1 MSEKRIQFNNVIQ
14 NQLPS
19 YVREEFPLVAEFLKQ
34 YYISQEFQGSATDLI
49 QNVDQYLK
57 LDNIKSNIE
66 STTLTE
72 DISFSDET
80 ILVSNTIGFPD
91 SYGLLQINDEVITY
105 TNKTSTTFTGC
116 IRGFSGVTS
125 YDNQNKPDEL
135 VFNST
140 ESSDHAKNAEVVN
153 LSSLFL
159 KEFFDK
165 IKYQLTPGFEN
176 REFYSGLDKYL
187 FLKQSKD
194 FYSTRGTDLSFKILF
209 KVLYGEDVKIIKPQD
224 YLIKSS
230 DSLYEITNNLVVESI
245 TGNPYDLE
253 RSTLRQDSYGNI
265 PNGYASISRVEKIFA
280 KTDKTYYKL
289 SFDAGY
295 NKDINVEGSLY
306 GNFSI
311 HPKTK
316 IIGEFFANT
325 NTLDVDSTVGFPLQG
340 ELSVLYSDGTEGI
353 ISYSSK
359 SLNQFFGCQ
368 NVSKPILDGTDIW
381 LNVYA
386 YGLSNK
392 NTNEI
397 IKVRVTSVLKNVDI
411 TDDSYYYS
419 NKDTAIIK
427 TLGINPQD
435 EVISNNWVFNIS
447 SGVDILSASLID
459 NASNTYKLVTKTS
472 HNLKI
477 GDNIKI
483 LSRDGTFKIS
493 AVGNV
498 QSDDTIEISG
508 QGNLDLNLV
517 YSIQRNLLKV
527 NSDKY
532 SHLVNEIANIQNVY
546 KDKNN
551 KTIIASP
558 SLPSYNN
565 QPLNAFN
572 RTIVF
577 SGTFIGDT
585 FTITS
590 NQDHGFYTGDSVY
603 YTSGQGSLFEEG
615 LYFIKRVNSS
625 SIKVAKSRLN
635 IHRSAFINLEEEI
648 TVTNSKFEDS
658 DFHAR
663 QLESQK
669 LLREI
674 NTPINDGGE
683 YPTLSGTVGI
693 LINGVEVLNYK
704 SKDKIYYGSI
714 ESIDVVNTGSGYD
727 IINPPNVTISDS
739 VGSEAAAYCSVKGT
753 LQEIRVIDPGFDY
766 LEVPK
771 INITGGNGVGAKAS
785 ASMKLID
792 YQVSFNTESESAFI
806 DTTNSTIGF
815 STFHKFRNTE
825 KVIYRT
831 NAQKAVGGITTNST
845 YYVSVQDAYTVKLHR
860 TFDDSLIGIN
870 TISLTSFGIGNHNLE
885 SYDKKSVISSINIED
900 NGSNYENK
908 KRSTS
913 SSGVSTSLG
922 CINIKNHDYKS
933 GEIVR
938 YTTNGSSIGGLVND
952 TNYYVTKV
960 DENNFKL
967 SVVGV
972 GIDNQDFYYKTNQY
986 IDLTS
991 IGVGTHIFNYPQI
1004 SVEVVGNTGVS
1015 SAFKAQVQPIFRGEV
1030 TSVHLENS
1038 GVGYGSS
1045 EIINFSRDPNITLN
1059 SGSES
1064 QLIPVINA
1072 GKIVEILINNPGK
1085 DYNSPPN
1092 LSILTNGNGVGAV
1105 LTPILENG
1113 QIKSVRIIEG
1123 GVGYD
1128 QNNTSIVVSSSG
1140 VDAELKPQLK
1150 SWTINL
1156 FARYIG
1162 KISDDDGFV
1171 FYNPNSKYGLEYT
1184 HLYAP
1189 RKLRES
1195 LYAKDSGGKILYGK
1209 NDLVKLNNVEVSST
1223 NHSPIIGWAYDGNP
1237 IYGPY
1242 GFANKN
1248 GGNITGMKSGYVLNL
1263 SSDRPPFPSGFF
1275 IEDYEYKNINDDTV
1289 LDECNG
1295 RFCITP
1301 DFPNGTYAYF
1311 ATIDTAPSSSF
1322 GGYRSP
1328 VFPYIIGNKFKSSPN
1343 EFNFNRLSNQDDIDL
1358 NETKWVRNT
1367 TPYNLLK
1374 NSTFYSYLPLPN
1386 ILDQTVDVKYAS
1398 LGSIEN
1404 IGIVTGG
1411 FDYKVNDKVVFDEEG
1426 TGGFGFA
1433 AKVSRIGGKSVN
1445 SISVA
1450 STTINNVEIYPLEGS
1465 KNSFIIQ
1472 SNLPHNFLNKD
1483 IISIS
1488 GINTTSS
1495 LIGGS
1500 YTIGIAQNTISI
1512 SNPSGISSVTITGIV
1527 TYISVSGNI
1536 SNVRENDV
1544 FNIGSETIKVL
1555 NVDNNSSRIR
1565 ILRSINGTVGSTHTH
1580 TDVLYESPRR
1590 FLINVGNTTSYGY
1603 KVNKEIYFDPKES
1616 LGIGTISGVGIGS
1629 TLSFSNPG
1637 VGITEIFIP
1646 TRSIYIPNHNLQ
1658 TGDSLV
1664 YSTNSGSPVSIS
1676 TNGTNSISLLD
1687 QSVVYV
1693 AKITND
1699 LIGISTVKVGLGA
1712 TGTFVGIATST
1723 SSMGTLYFTGIGTGS
1738 YHSFKTNYPKLTGKV
1753 SKNVV
1758 TVSTA
1763 QTHGLTNNDDI
1774 FVNVNPGF
1782 STSFIVKYDDYNR
1795 KILINPISFTSG
1807 DINII
1812 SNSISIPNHN
1822 FQNGQKVV
1830 YTSTSPSGGLINNA
1844 IYYIV
1849 VFDANTVNLSN
1860 SYYGA
1865 VELNPEIINITSS
1878 SSGTLSPV
1886 NPPIK
1891 VYKDSLLTFDLSD
1904 SSLSYLNGS
1913 VPYSA
1918 FEFNFYVDSNY
1929 TQIFNK
1935 SVSSNTFE
1943 VIKFGRVGIDTGSKV
1958 TLSVTD
1964 NLPQKLYYA
1973 LDPVY
1978 NSTLPSVKEEVNIDS
1993 SVLSNNELQV
2003 SFSGYNGKHRVA
2015 SISSTSFTY
2024 NIDSLPESTSYNSSS
2039 RLSYETTSLSAYG
2052 SVSKVDITSRGQNY
2066 TSIPKFSEIIST
2078 QGTGSILDASS
2089 KSIGKISKTKI
2100 NNIGFDFSCDFT
2112 VRPNLIF
2119 PQILKIEPL
2128 NSIDYIGITSTGRG
2142 YTTAPKLVIL
2152 DGKTNQVL
2160 PEVDIY
2166 YSLGDNY
2173 ATILNNTYRLN
2184 DISPIIIP
2192 TQNSNGIGI
2201 GSISYNPAN
2210 KDVTVTLSVG
2220 FSSSTSFP
2228 LAVNDKILI
2237 ENISVGINSTAKGFN
2252 SENYNYQLFTITN
2265 VDSNIGGIGTVT
2277 YNLSEHLISEEVPG
2291 RYDSVNSSGRI
2302 IPEKY
2307 FPKFNTQLKPNNFFE
2322 NELVRYPNQSSPLGF
2337 VESWN
2342 EKTKYVKISSRE
2354 ILKEENILE
2363 GVSSKTQ
2370 GKISSIIKTEGFI
2383 DVGSYSKTENGWI
2396 TETGILNNEL
2406 QKIQDN
2412 LYYQNFSYSLKSK
2425 VPYDTWENAV
2435 GSLNHTSGFKKFSDY
2450 QLESFGY
2457 SGISTNVTSSID
2469 VTTDIDGFANLNC
2482 VYDFDLVRENALTID
2497 SKTISDEITFSSRI
2511 LTDYF
2516 ESVGNR
2522 VLSIDDISGE
2532 FNSNPRSSKFS
2543 IAHKFLL
2550 TDARA
2555 QKYITY
2561 VKDRRYISQR
2571 QLMLFTLLHDN
2582 NTGYLNQYGRVESVY
2597 DLGSFDFIVDGP
2609 EGLILFYPTKYK
2621 VNDYD
2626 VTTLSYNLKDNFSG
2640 VGNTILGN
2648 IVSLNTNTAYV
2659 SSGSTSIIE
2668 IDSVY
2673 TSSKVLI
2680 EISGDNGQY
2689 QFNELNLVHD
2699 GTNIEMLDYGQLTSH
2714 STDIFSSSGLG
2725 TYYPYFS
2732 GSNLKIDFIPN
2743 VGIAASVS
2751 TVQIAIANTSISGV
2765 GTFDIKYARFEAV
2778 TTSIA
2783 STTSPS
2789 ANIIAEYPDTYDAGY
2804 YIIQISDTTN
2814 NRHQLSEVVLIDDEY
2829 DVYITEFGNIET
2841 HSSLGTVDA
2850 IKTAN
2855 STRLT
2860 FTPLPNID
2868 VHVKVFFNS
2877 ITNFDE
2883 NNTSVQYNN
2892 NTATTDYSV
2901 YYGTERDVKLSFD
2914 LKHQGNPIFQ
2924 KYFDGSNPSIVS
2936 VASSVITIKNHFFV
2950 TGENVTYSAGIPTA
2964 TASPIGIAL
2973 TYFGV
2978 GIGTTDKLPSSV
2990 YIIKVDENNI
3000 KLARSAEDALK
3011 IVPKALNI
3019 TSVGIGSS
3027 HVFIST
3033 KQNIKSLVSIDNV
3046 IQSPIVSTSTTTYL
3060 STNLL
3065 SVEDLVYLDSTKNI
3079 ITGDL
3084 LRINDE
3090 IMKVESVGVGSTNV
3104 IRVARP
3110 WLGTEVI
3117 SHSVGSSITKLKG
3130 NYNIVKNKINFVEA
3144 PYGNIPLGTS
3154 TNSPSERDWTG
3165 ITSSSYFHGRVF
3177 MRSGIIDSPNESYYK
3192 NYIFDDI
3199 SPEFNGSQK
3208 TFTLSSNGSNITD
3221 IFQDNAI
3228 ILVNDIFQQPGL
3240 TKNYNLSESV
3250 GVTSISFVGSATSQ
3264 VSDVNTSNLPAGGI
3278 IVSVGSTKGF
3288 GYQPLVSAGGSA
3300 IVSVAG
3306 TISAISIGNS
3316 GSGYRSAIETL
3327 SGILPVT
3334 VRVGVSTYS
3343 TGTPNVEFIGTA
3355 TVSNGNIVSIAVTNP
3370 GIGYTSSNPPYVI
3383 IDAPLS
3389 YSDIPLIYNS
3399 SSLGIGTRATV
3410 DILVGQESG
3419 VIDFEFKNTG
3429 YRYKSGDILTVPVG
3443 GTTGIPTTPNSTLQ
3457 EFQITVESVDKDK
3470 FSGWSLGELEV
3481 LDNIQELF
3489 DGGRI
3494 IFPLLYNGAS
3504 ISVYAKKGSLIDVK
3518 YVLLVFINDILQIP
3532 DEGYIFNGGSKIQF
3546 TESPKPEDTCKIL
3559 FYKGSGDNIDVIFRD
3574 IIDTVKIGD
3583 DLQLTYDSFVGQS
3596 PSLLENER
3604 KVVDVLSIE
3613 TVETNPYFGPGNTS
3627 NTSLSRPINWCRQT
3641 EDLIINEKEI
3651 SKNREFYE
3659 PLIYPSTNII
3669 QPVGIGSTIVYVENL
3684 RPFFNPSN
3692 ENIVSLDFQ
3701 NNVTLISQDSKISA
3715 TAAAIVSISGTITSI
3730 DIVDGG
3736 FGYNTAPKVTLQSST
3751 GIGLSSS
3758 VLVSSITSGIVTSI
3772 SIVGVL
3778 TGYSISNPP
3787 LVLIDPPTADVE
3799 SNSVLSYSGDSGI
3812 IVGLGTTNIGAST
3825 QIILDLFIPPNSP
3838 NRIASIAGT
3847 ATTLSSLSS
3856 GDFFAVSNS
3865 NVGISTTSIISK
3877 RLDGSNIGIA
3887 NEFLDTIYQ
3896 VSSAETV
3903 LTNVVGVG
3911 TTYIRR
3917 IFSPISGI
3925 GTINFSSSSINFDSN
3940 SYTFDNLGVNT
3951 LYSGDISTSRYF
3963 GDFSWGKIILKS
3975 RVKDLEFNYYGNN
3988 GVIGITT
3995 STLVKR
4001 TLPLKYS
4008 NYII

>member
-1 MSEKRIQFNNVIQ
+1 MTEKRIQFNNVIQ

-34 YYISQEFQGSATDLI
+34 YYFSQEFQGSAADLV

-57 LDNIKSNIE
+57 LDNIKSNTE
-66 STTLTE
+66 STALSV
-72 DISFSDET
+72 DISFFDET
-80 ILVSNTIGFPD
+80 ISVVSTVGFPD
-91 SYGLLQINDEVITY
+91 SYGLLQVDDEVITY
-105 TNKTSTTFTGC
+105 TNKTSTSFTGC

-125 YDNQNKPDEL
+125 YNDQNKPDEL
-135 VFNST
+135 VFKST
-140 ESSDHAKNAEVVN
+140 ESADHKKDTKVIN

-159 KEFFDK
+159 KEFFNK

-224 YLIKSS
+224 YLSKPS
-230 DSLYEITNNLVVESI
+230 DSQYEITNDLVVESI
-245 TGNPYDLE
+245 TGDPYELE
-253 RSTLRQDSYGNI
+253 RSTLRQDSYDNI
-265 PNGYASISRVEKIFA
+265 PKGYASISRVEKIFT
-280 KTDKTYYKL
+280 KSDKTYYKL

-295 NKDINVEGSLY
+295 NRDIGVDGSLY

-316 IIGEFFANT
+316 IIGGILSGENT
-325 NTLDVDSTVGFPLQG
+325 IDVDSTVGFPLQG
-340 ELSVLYSDGTEGI
+340 NLSVTYNDGTSGVV
-353 ISYSSK
+353 SYTSK

-368 NVSKPILDGTDIW
+368 NITKPILNGTDIW
-381 LNVYA
+381 LDVYA

-392 NTNEI
+392 NTNTT
-397 IKVRVTSVLKNVDI
+397 IKVRITSVLNNVDI
-411 TDDSYYYS
+411 ADDAYYYS
-419 NKDTAIIK
+419 AGDTGIIK
-427 TLGINPQD
+427 TLGVNPQD
-435 EVISNNWVFNIS
+435 EIVSNNWIFNIS
-447 SGVDILSASLID
+447 SGVEVLSLSLVD
-459 NASNTYKLVTKTS
+459 NTANTYRLTTKIS
-472 HNLKI
+472 HNLKV
-477 GDNIKI
+477 GDSVKL
-483 LSRDGTFKIS
+483 LSNDGTSAIS
-493 AVGNV
+493 SVTNV
-498 QSDDTIEISG
+498 LSASVIEVSG
-508 QGNLDLNLV
+508 QGILDLTRL

-527 NSDKY
+527 NSQKY
-532 SHLVNEIANIQNVY
+532 SNLTNQITDVQNVY
-546 KDKNN
+546 KIEDK
-551 KTIIASP
+551 TLVASS

-565 QPLNAFN
+565 QPLNAFD
-572 RTIVF
+572 RSVVF
-577 SGTFIGDT
+577 SGTFSGDT

-590 NQDHGFYTGDSVY
+590 GEDHGFYTGDSVY
-603 YTSGQGSLFEEG
+603 YTPAQGSLFVEG
-615 LYFIKRVNSS
+615 LYFIKRINQSS
-625 SIKVAKSRLN
+625 VKIAKSRAN
-635 IHRSAFINLEEEI
+635 IYNSIFINLPDSI
-648 TVTNSKFEDS
+648 TVSNSKFEDYEFYS
-658 DFHAR
+658 KK
-663 QLESQK
+663 LESQK
-669 LLREI
+669 ILREI
-674 NTPINDGGE
+674 NSPINDGKE
-683 YPTLSGTVGI
+683 YQTAPGPVGI

-704 SKDKIYYGSI
+704 SKDKIFYGPI
-714 ESIDVVNTGSGYD
+714 ENIDIVNSGSGYD
-727 IINPPNVTISDS
+727 IINPPSLVITDL
-739 VGSEAAAYCSVKGT
+739 VGSGATGYCSVNGS
-753 LQEIRVIDPGFDY
+753 LQEIRIIDPGFDY

-771 INITGGNGVGAKAS
+771 INITGGNGIGAKAS

-792 YQVSFNTESESAFI
+792 HQVSFNSESKSAFVSVS
-806 DTTNSTIGF
+806 NNTIGF
-815 STFHKFRNTE
+815 STFHKFRSAE
-825 KVIYRT
+825 KVVYRT

-845 YYVSVQDAYTVKLHR
+845 YYVSVQDSYTIKLHK
-860 TFDDSLIGIN
+860 TFSDSLVGVN
-870 TISLTSFGIGNHNLE
+870 TIALTSFGIGNHALE
-885 SYDKKSVISSINIED
+885 AYNKKSVISSINIESA
-900 NGSNYENK
+900 GSDYQNK
-908 KRSTS
+908 KRTTTS
-913 SSGVSTSLG
+913 SGISTSLG
-922 CINIKNHDYKS
+922 NITIKNHDYQS
-933 GEIVR
+933 GEIVK
-938 YTTNGSSIGGLVND
+938 YSTNGTVIGGLSNN

-960 DENNFKL
+960 DEDRFKL
-967 SVVGV
+967 STV
-972 GIDNQDFYYKTNQY
+972 GIGTDNQDFYYKTQQY

-991 IGVGTHIFNYPQI
+991 TGSGIHNFNYPQI
-1004 SVEVVGNTGVS
+1004 SVEVVGSIGVS
-1015 SAFKAQVQPIFRGEV
+1015 SIFKAKVQPIFRGEI
-1030 TSVHLENS
+1030 TSVHLENN

-1045 EIINFSRDPNITLN
+1045 EIINFSRDANVTLN
-1059 SGSES
+1059 SGSDA
-1064 QLIPVINA
+1064 QLIPIINA
-1072 GKIVEILINNPGK
+1072 GKIVEVLVNNPGK

-1092 LSILTNGNGVGAV
+1092 LSILTNGSGIGAV
-1105 LTPILENG
+1105 LTPVLENG
-1113 QIKSVRIIEG
+1113 QIKSIKIVESG
-1123 GVGYD
+1123 AGYD
-1128 QNNTSIVVSSSG
+1128 QNNISIIVSSAG
-1140 VDAELKPQLK
+1140 VGADLKSQLK
-1150 SWTINL
+1150 SWTINH
-1156 FARYIG
+1156 FTRYLS
-1162 KISDDDGFV
+1162 KVTTDDGFV
-1171 FYNPNSKYGLEYT
+1171 FYNPNSKYGLQYS
-1184 HLYAP
+1184 HLYVP
-1189 RKLRES
+1189 RKLRENV
-1195 LYAKDSGGKILYGK
+1195 YAKETGGKILYGK
-1209 NDLVKLNNVEVSST
+1209 PDLIKENGVEVNST
-1223 NHSPIIGWAYDGNP
+1223 SHSPIIGWAYDGNP

-1242 GFANKN
+1242 GFANKD
-1248 GGNITGMKSGYVLNL
+1248 GGLITRMKSGYIL
-1263 SSDRPPFPSGFF
+1263 SQDLDRPPFSSGFF
-1275 IEDYEYKNINDDTV
+1275 VEDFKYKNINDDSV
-1289 LDECNG
+1289 LDEYNG

-1311 ATIDTAPSSSF
+1311 ATIDNTSSNSF
-1322 GGYRSP
+1322 GGYRLP
-1328 VFPYIIGNKFKSSPN
+1328 IFPYIVGNKFKSAPN
-1343 EFNFNRLSNQDDIDL
+1343 EFNYKRSSNQDDIDL
-1358 NETKWVRNT
+1358 NQTKWSRNT

-1374 NSTFYSYLPLPN
+1374 NNASYAYLSLPN
-1386 ILDQTVDVKYAS
+1386 ILDQTTDVKYAS
-1398 LGSIEN
+1398 PGSIDN

-1411 FDYKVNDKVVFDEEG
+1411 LNYKVNDKVLFDEQE

-1433 AKVSRIGGKSVN
+1433 SRVSRIAGKSVN

-1450 STTINNVEIYPLEGS
+1450 NNTINGAEIYSLEGN
-1465 KNSFIIQ
+1465 KNLFFIQ
-1472 SNLPHNFLNKD
+1472 SNSPHSLLNRD
-1483 IISIS
+1483 IVSIS

-1500 YTIGIAQNTISI
+1500 YTIGISTNTLSVSI
-1512 SNPSGISSVTITGIV
+1512 PSGISSVTVTGIV
-1527 TYISVSGNI
+1527 TYISVSGDL
-1536 SNVRENDV
+1536 SNVKENDI
-1544 FNIGSETIKVL
+1544 FRIETEKLKVL
-1555 NVDNNSSRIR
+1555 NVDKDSSRIR
-1565 ILRSINGTVGSTHTH
+1565 VLRSAEGTVGSAHSY
-1580 TDVLYESPRR
+1580 TDVLYEHPRR
-1590 FLINVGNTTSYGY
+1590 FSINVGNTTSYGY
-1603 KVNKEIYFDPKES
+1603 KLNREIYFDPKES
-1616 LGIGTISGVGIGS
+1616 LGIGTLSGVGIGS

-1637 VGITEIFIP
+1637 VGVSQIFIP
-1646 TRSIYIPNHNLQ
+1646 TRTIYIPNHNLE

-1664 YSTNSGSPVSIS
+1664 YSTNSGNAISIS
-1676 TNGTNSISLLD
+1676 TTGASSVLLLD
-1687 QSVVYV
+1687 QSTVYV

-1699 LIGISTVKVGLGA
+1699 LIGISTVKVGLGT
-1712 TGTFVGIATST
+1712 TGTFVGIATTTST
-1723 SSMGTLYFTGIGTGS
+1723 MGTLYFTGIGTGT
-1738 YHSFKTNYPKLTGKV
+1738 YHSFKTNYPKLTCKV
-1753 SKNVV
+1753 SKNLV

-1763 QTHGLTNNDDI
+1763 QTHGLTNNDNV
-1774 FVNVNPGF
+1774 FVSVNPGL
-1782 STSFIVKYDDYNR
+1782 STTFIIKYNDYNR
-1795 KILINPISFTSG
+1795 KVLANSRSFVSG
-1807 DINII
+1807 DIDIS
-1812 SNSISIPNHN
+1812 SNSISIQNHN
-1822 FQNGQKVV
+1822 FDNGQKVV
-1830 YTSTSPSGGLINNA
+1830 YNATSPSGGLINNK
-1844 IYYIV
+1844 IYYVV
-1849 VFDANTVNLSN
+1849 VFDSNTVKLSN
-1860 SYYGA
+1860 SYYSA
-1865 VELNPEIINITSS
+1865 VGLNPEIVDITTA
-1878 SSGTLSPV
+1878 SSGTLSAV

-1891 VYKDSLLTFDLSD
+1891 VYKDSTVIFDLSD

-1913 VPYSA
+1913 VQYSA
-1918 FEFNFYVDSNY
+1918 FEFNFYLDSNY

-1935 SVSSNTFE
+1935 SSLSKTFE
-1943 VIKFGRVGIDTGSKV
+1943 VSRSGRIGIDTGASV
-1958 TLSVTD
+1958 TLSVTN
-1964 NLPQKLYYA
+1964 NLPQKLYYK

-1978 NSTLPSVKEEVNIDS
+1978 DSTLPLIKEEINVDS
-1993 SVLSNNELQV
+1993 SVRANNEIQV
-2003 SFSGYNGKHRVA
+2003 VFSGYNGNHRIT
-2015 SISSTSFTY
+2015 SIASTSFTY
-2024 NIDSLPESTSYNSSS
+2024 NVEELPESAIYSSSS
-2039 RLSYETTSLSAYG
+2039 RISYETTSQSAFG
-2052 SVSKVDITSRGQNY
+2052 PVSKVDITSKGQNY
-2066 TSIPKFSEIIST
+2066 SSLPKFSKIVSSI
-2078 QGTGSILDASS
+2078 GTGSILEASS
-2089 KSIGKISKTKI
+2089 KSIGKVQKTKL

-2112 VRPNLIF
+2112 VRPNLIL

-2142 YTTAPKLVIL
+2142 YISAPKLVVL
-2152 DGKTNQVL
+2152 DGSTKQL
-2160 PEVDIY
+2160 LSEVDIR
-2166 YSLGDNY
+2166 YSLEDNY
-2173 ATILNNTYRLN
+2173 VTILKNTYRLN
-2184 DISPIIIP
+2184 DTTPTIIP
-2192 TQNSNGIGI
+2192 TQNSNGVGI
-2201 GSISYNPAN
+2201 GSIFHNLAN
-2210 KDVTVTLSVG
+2210 NNVTVTLSVG
-2220 FSSSTSFP
+2220 FSTLSSFP
-2228 LAVNDKILI
+2228 FAVNDKILI
-2237 ENISVGINSTAKGFN
+2237 ENISVGINSTGKGFN
-2252 SENYNYQLFTITN
+2252 SENYNYQLFTITE
-2265 VDSNIGGIGTVT
+2265 VDANIGGIGTVT
-2277 YNLSEHLISEEVPG
+2277 YNLSDHLNPGEVPG
-2291 RYDSVNSSGRI
+2291 RYDPVNSSGRI

-2307 FPKFNTQLKPNNFFE
+2307 FPKFNVGLKPNNFFE
-2322 NELVRYPNQSSPLGF
+2322 NEEVKYPNQMTSLGF
-2337 VESWN
+2337 VEDWN
-2342 EKTKYVKISSRE
+2342 ERTKYVRISSRE
-2354 ILKEENILE
+2354 VIKEGNVLE

-2370 GKISSIIKTEGFI
+2370 GRIFSAIKTEGFI
-2383 DVGSYSKTENGWI
+2383 DVGPYSKSENGWI
-2396 TETGILNNEL
+2396 TETGVLNNQL
-2406 QKIQDN
+2406 QRIQDN
-2412 LYYQNFSYSLKSK
+2412 FYYQNFSYSLKSK
-2425 VPYDTWENAV
+2425 VPYDTWENSV

-2457 SGISTNVTSSID
+2457 SGISTDAVSLID
-2469 VTTDIDGFANLNC
+2469 VTTDIDGFASLNC
-2482 VYDFDLVRENALTID
+2482 VYDFDLARENALNIG
-2497 SKTISDEITFSSRI
+2497 SKLISDEITFSSRI

-2522 VLSIDDISGE
+2522 VLSIDDISGQ
-2532 FNSNPRSSKFS
+2532 FNSNPRTTRFS
-2543 IAHKFLL
+2543 IVHRFLL

-2555 QKYITY
+2555 QKYVTY
-2561 VKDRRYISQR
+2561 VKDRRYTSQR

-2582 NTGYLNQYGRVESVY
+2582 TVGYLNQYGRVETVY

-2648 IVSLNTNTAYV
+2648 IVSLNTDTAYV
-2659 SSGSTSIIE
+2659 SSGSTSIID

-2714 STDIFSSSGLG
+2714 STDTFSSSGLG

-2765 GTFDIKYARFEAV
+2765 GTFDLKYARFEAV

-2814 NRHQLSEVVLIDDEY
+2814 NRHQLSEVILVDDEY

-2841 HSSLGTVDA
+2841 HSSLGTVGA
-2850 IKTAN
+2850 IKTTN

-2868 VHVKVFFNS
+2868 AHVKVFFNS

-2936 VASSVITIKNHFFV
+2936 VASSVITINNHFFV

-3065 SVEDLVYLDSTKNI
+3065 SVEDLVYLDSIKDI

-3090 IMKVESVGVGSTNV
+3090 IMKVDSVGVGSTNV

-3117 SHSVGSSITKLKG
+3117 SHPAGSSIVKLKG

-3154 TNSPSERDWTG
+3154 TNSPSERDWAG

-3199 SPEFNGSQK
+3199 SSEFNGSRK

-3419 VIDFEFKNTG
+3419 VIDFEIKNTG

-3443 GTTGIPTTPNSTLQ
+3443 GTIGIPTTPNSTLQ

-3546 TESPKPEDTCKIL
+3546 TEPPKPEDTCKIL

-3613 TVETNPYFGPGNTS
+3613 TVETNSYFGPGNTS

-3669 QPVGIGSTIVYVENL
+3669 QSVGIGSTIVYVENL

-3715 TAAAIVSISGTITSI
+3715 TASAIVSISGTITSI

-3799 SNSVLSYSGDSGI
+3799 NNSVLSYSGDSGI

-3825 QIILDLFIPPNSP
+3825 QIILDLFIPSNSP

-3856 GDFFAVSNS
+3856 GDFFVVSNS